1 VSSNSHRRGTD
12 EGATA
17 VETAIVISALCTL
30 IIGILEFGMVFWQW
44 HTMLLAVEQTGRYAM
59 INNMSITATAAEQ
72 QMSLVISGT
81 ASGTPACM
89 LTGATINPPTAGNI
103 CVYATTATGTSPD
116 PNTIL
121 LTAVYAYNILG
132 ISGMLTLTSQGVFPL
147 D

>member
-1 VSSNSHRRGTD
+1 MSSNGQICGTD
-12 EGATA
+12 KGATA

-30 IIGILEFGMVFWQW
+30 IIGILEFGMAFWQW

-59 INNMSITATAAEQ
+59 INNMSITATIAEQ
-72 QMSLVISGT
+72 QMSLVISGS
-81 ASGTPACM
+81 ASGTPACT
-89 LTGATINPPTAGNI
+89 LTGTTINPPTAGNI

-121 LTAVYAYNILG
+121 LTAVYAYNVLG
-132 ISGMLTLTSQGVFPL
+132 ISGMLTLTSQGIFPL